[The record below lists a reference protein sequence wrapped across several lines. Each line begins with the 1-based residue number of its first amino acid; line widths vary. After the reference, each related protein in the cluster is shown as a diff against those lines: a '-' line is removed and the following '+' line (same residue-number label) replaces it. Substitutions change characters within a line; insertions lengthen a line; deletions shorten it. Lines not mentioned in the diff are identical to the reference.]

1 MSGCDRIKKAA
12 SLAQAGEGGHQV
24 VPLEAVREIALPEGL
39 TVREFEAELLQNNL
53 VPLRYL
59 RNIGT
64 LGMDGQA
71 KLLLSSAAVV
81 GCGGLGGWI
90 IELLARLGVGRL
102 TLIDGDVFSESNLNR
117 QALCTEANLG
127 RNKAEAAAARVREIN
142 GAVEAI
148 PYPVM
153 MTKANA
159 ETLLEKNEKSE
170 KKSIVFDALD
180 NLPSRLLLLETSQA
194 LGIPMI
200 HGAIAGWWGQVADVG
215 DGALA
220 SLWRNKGEK
229 GVETIVGTPGFT
241 PSYTASMQV
250 VLGVRMLLGKK
261 TPTGLLWLDLEGPA
275 LEKIS
280 L

>member
-1 MSGCDRIKKAA
+1 LSGCDRIKKAA
-12 SLAQAGEGGHQV
+12 SLAQAGEGGRQV
-24 VPLEAVREIALPEGL
+24 VSLAAVREIASSEGL
-39 TVREFEAELLQNNL
+39 AVRELEVELLMNNL
-53 VPLRYL
+53 VPHRYL

-71 KLLLSSAAVV
+71 KLLMSSAAVI

-90 IELLARLGVGRL
+90 VELLARVGVGRL

-127 RNKAEAAAARVREIN
+127 RSKAEAAAARVLEIN
-142 GAVEAI
+142 SAVETV
-148 PYPVM
+148 PCPLM
-153 MTKANA
+153 MTQDNAKA
-159 ETLLEKNEKSE
+159 LLEKNN
-170 KKSIVFDALD
+170 IVFDALD
-180 NLPSRLLLLETSQA
+180 NLPSRLLLLETSQS

-200 HGAIAGWWGQVADVG
+200 HGAIAGWWGQVSKCESD
-215 DGALA
+215 ALA

-229 GVETIVGTPGFT
+229 GIETVVGTPGFT
-241 PSYTASMQV
+241 PSYTASLQV
-250 VLGVRMLLGKK
+250 ALGVRLLLGKK
-261 TPTGLLWLDLEGPA
+261 TPSGLLWMDLEGPA